1 MESALSWTS
10 TNTNHLSISI
20 LFCTD
25 SKSLREALISFHPLT
40 FSIHNSIKSIS
51 SSIFIQW
58 IPGHSVIPGNDLAD
72 KETKGATNNA
82 TDTILP
88 ISLSSSIEVINE
100 TIRDAPATHECVAS
114 VYQHR
119 RVSRDA
125 KQINNRKDDALL
137 ACLRSGHHPLLKQYL
152 NRLDPSQDQICR
164 NCHLEEQDLLH
175 WLCEYLAFMTINVWE
190 PSTVLRVACRSTCGC
205 SGVRKGRL

>member
-1 MESALSWTS
+1 MPQTQFFLFLYLVPLKLLTKQFVMLQQH
-10 TNTNHLSISI
+10 TN
-20 LFCTD
+20 
-25 SKSLREALISFHPLT
+25 
-40 FSIHNSIKSIS
+40 
-51 SSIFIQW
+51 
-58 IPGHSVIPGNDLAD
+58 
-72 KETKGATNNA
+72 
-82 TDTILP
+82 
-88 ISLSSSIEVINE
+88 
-100 TIRDAPATHECVAS
+100 